1 MDIQAWWNS
10 LDALLRVLFSIA
22 IPATTVLA
30 IQLVLIA
37 IGLGHAGM
45 PDGGGADAGHLG
57 GLHHFDFHFDGAHH
71 DLTGAGAASHDLT
84 GAGAASHDP
93 GHIHPD
99 GSHPGDAGFSELHL
113 FTLSGIVSFF
123 TVFGWSSIILYQN
136 GLPGAVSVLVAL
148 ALGFGAMLGAAKLVQ
163 WSVRLQED
171 GNLVLENAV
180 GMIAEVYVS
189 IPAAGGGEG
198 KVTLTLQG
206 QFLVLDAATEGREVI
221 PSGIKVRVTGLKEDT
236 LVVERV

>member
-57 GLHHFDFHFDGAHH
+57 GLHHFDFHFGGAHH
-71 DLTGAGAASHDLT
+71 DLTGAGAASHDL
-84 GAGAASHDP
+84 

-180 GMIAEVYVS
+180 GMTAEVYVS

-206 QFLVLDAATEGREVI
+206 QFLVLDAATEGQEAI